1 MWQLPVNMATTDFLR
16 SQHVPNFFPS
26 LAPIS
31 TSTTS
36 FSRKRKY
43 SSIASSSIP
52 QALDMVPSEPSKVPF
67 NALKHIRHVPPIKI
81 HTMQE
86 IGRANEG
93 VSPNAVS
100 EPFALFTQEAVQQM
114 RTEIFSKEV
123 MENCQY
129 SSNLSACQLRGY
141 ASK

>member
-1 MWQLPVNMATTDFLR
+1 M
-16 SQHVPNFFPS
+16 
-26 LAPIS
+26 
-31 TSTTS
+31 
-36 FSRKRKY
+36 
-43 SSIASSSIP
+43 
-52 QALDMVPSEPSKVPF
+52 E
-67 NALKHIRHVPPIKI
+67 
-81 HTMQE
+81 E

-100 EPFALFTQEAVQQM
+100 EPFALFTQEAVKQM